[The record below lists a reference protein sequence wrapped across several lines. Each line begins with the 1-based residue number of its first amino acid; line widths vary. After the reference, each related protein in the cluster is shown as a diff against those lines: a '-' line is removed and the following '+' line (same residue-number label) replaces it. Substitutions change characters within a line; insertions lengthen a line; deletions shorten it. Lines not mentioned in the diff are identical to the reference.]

1 MCVCVLL
8 DKMES
13 TVDIKK
19 ECLCSSA
26 CVCVCVR
33 LFQSEMTEKAY
44 KVNNIMAARSTSC
57 RRFE

>member
-1 MCVCVLL
+1 
-8 DKMES
+8 
-13 TVDIKK
+13 
-19 ECLCSSA
+19 
-26 CVCVCVR
+26 VCVR